1 MTIKLNQEN
10 SLSWVYRLSFND
22 DHHDQ
27 GLTTVNDSCMGANK

>member
-22 DHHDQ
+22 DHQ
-27 GLTTVNDSCMGANK
+27 GLTTVNDSCMGANQ